1 MSLESQKKSN
11 VCQFNDVYSA
21 EWEYIK
27 QRREKINS
35 SSSQEIPPS
44 NQTGLIGLALSGGG
58 IRSATFNLGLLQ
70 ALAKKG
76 ILRCCDYLSTVS
88 GGGYIGSCMSSL
100 LTNPNVSTEDNKFPL
115 RNVREGNEERQEV
128 SYLREHKNYLGSA
141 KGGCSLDNCHA
152 VGMTLT
158 GFVLINT
165 LSLSFLFLISLFL
178 YIFEDEFYADVG
190 TPFLLENHLGFNE
203 LLLFIAGIV
212 VLGVIVARWGQ
223 QLSLGN
229 SVNLKLSRRYDNWI
243 ARGTKIAIILVVSV
257 VLVRFIYNQAWN
269 MFLFWASDWIEVGK
283 NEGIGQFGFL
293 FLAILV
299 ISIII
304 IIGGQIGLYENKIR
318 RKALKTTMSVA
329 LVIFFLF
336 LTVHLLSLM
345 YYVEYKGRLL
355 NVLLLSEN
363 KTVALTLPEIKLA
376 LRTELSKKS
385 SSNSDKIPITELFY
399 WIITNNEADL
409 AKKANMIGTIYS
421 NHRSIW
427 ECFSKAYKEQDGFF
441 REALEEFGDNITNG
455 CSSNNANVPNK
466 FQSGNFIEKINQL
479 DLERRHGFDTTK
491 KYICCLFLLV
501 SGILFVIALLTNLN
515 RISQHDFYRNHL
527 SKTFLIRRKDSIA
540 GQNGEIENCYELRL
554 RDLHEH
560 HNGPYHLINTTLN
573 IPTSNPEKNPSSKGR
588 GADLFL
594 FSKFYC
600 GSESTGY
607 QKTTEYDKGKTSL
620 ATAMAISGAAVSPEM
635 GTTGTSS
642 FVAVMATLLNMRLN
656 LWMPNPKNKRNFRL
670 ILWPWYLLKELR
682 RRGDEQ
688 DLLLNLSD
696 GGHYENLG
704 VYSLLKRRC
713 QLIIASDAGADPH
726 FQMSDLGNLKRKAR
740 IDLGIEIEFE
750 NLNDLLPNSDGY
762 SRTPFVKGSIKYP
775 DGEEGTLLYIK
786 ATLTGRE
793 PEDIRSYKY
802 EHKTFPHQSTT
813 DQFFDE
819 QQFESYR
826 KLGEWIGETVFNKM
840 ETQ

>member
-1 MSLESQKKSN
+1 MSLKSN
-11 VCQFNDVYSA
+11 QKSNNCQFDDVYSA

-35 SSSQEIPPS
+35 SSSQEIPPNS
-44 NQTGLIGLALSGGG
+44 QTGLIGLALSGGG

-70 ALAKKG
+70 ALANKG

-88 GGGYIGSCMSSL
+88 GGGYIGSGMSSL
-100 LTNPNVSTEDNKFPL
+100 LTNPNVSTEDDKFPL

-128 SYLREHKNYLGSA
+128 SYLREHKNYLGSS

-152 VGMTLT
+152 VGMALT
-158 GFVLINT
+158 GLVLINA
-165 LSLSFLFLISLFL
+165 LSLSFLVLISLFL
-178 YIFEDEFYADVG
+178 YVFEDEFYADVG
-190 TPFLLENHLGFNE
+190 TPFLLEKYLGFNE

-212 VLGVIVARWGQ
+212 VLGVIVTRWWQ

-229 SVNLKLSRRYDNWI
+229 SINPKLSIIYDDWI

-257 VLVRFIYNQAWN
+257 FLVRFIYSQAWN
-269 MFLFWASDWIEVGK
+269 MFLFWASDWIEVSK
-283 NEGIGQFGFL
+283 NEGIGQFSYL

-299 ISIII
+299 ISIVIV
-304 IIGGQIGLYENKIR
+304 IGGQIGLYESKIR

-376 LRTELSKKS
+376 LRTEFTKNS
-385 SSNSDKIPITELFY
+385 SSNSDNISITEIFY
-399 WIITNNEADL
+399 WIIAGKEADL
-409 AKKANMIGTIYS
+409 AKKANTIGTIYS
-421 NHRSIW
+421 NHRFIW

-441 REALEEFGDNITNG
+441 REALEEFKKNVTNG
-455 CSSNNANVPNK
+455 CSPDNTANK
-466 FQSGNFIEKINQL
+466 FQSGNFIDKLNQL
-479 DLERRHGFDTTK
+479 DLERKQGFDTTK
-491 KYICCLFLLV
+491 KYICCLFLSI
-501 SGILFVIALLTNLN
+501 SGILFIIALLTNLN
-515 RISQHDFYRNHL
+515 RISQHDFYRNRL
-527 SKTFLIRRKDSIA
+527 SKTFLIRRKESVT
-540 GQNGEIENCYELRL
+540 GQHGEIENYCELRL

-656 LWMPNPKNKRNFRL
+656 LWMPNPKSNRKFRL

-704 VYSLLKRRC
+704 IYSLLKRRC
-713 QLIIASDAGADPH
+713 QLIIASDAGADPC

-750 NLNDLLPNSDGY
+750 NLNDLLPNSKGY
-762 SRTPFVKGSIKYP
+762 SKTPFVKGSIKYP

-826 KLGEWIGETVFNKM
+826 KLGEWIGETVLIN
-840 ETQ
+840 QPLI